1 MRSRALKLP
10 CVRRQPAVVRLND
23 EIRDLERQVEH
34 FSGFVESG
42 IPLARKT
49 IVKVGA
55 ILLSRD
61 SAAQADN
68 KIMRRLYDL
77 TRPSSSRIPIR
88 SGLLAVSDDI
98 KTLELRRDMLI
109 KRRDDHAMAVKI
121 IRRVL
126 TRGNAFMESSNPNI
140 FFEEERDDSLSSG
153 FNSRC
158 GTAGSGDS
166 IAPPVRQRRNVL
178 RLPSIERPTIF
189 NTQQFV

>member
-1 MRSRALKLP
+1 
-10 CVRRQPAVVRLND
+10 VRRQPAVVRLND

-166 IAPPVRQRRNVL
+166 VAPPVRQRRNVL

-189 NTQQFV
+189 STQQFV

>member
-77 TRPSSSRIPIR
+77 TRPSSRIPIR

-166 IAPPVRQRRNVL
+166 VAPPVRQRRNVL

-189 NTQQFV
+189 SSQQFV

>member
-126 TRGNAFMESSNPNI
+126 TRGNAFMEASNPNI